1 MDSRSTMKSICNNWK
16 LDALQESNDV
26 YFFNYDEVNAIL
38 NNEKCYVIGRKGAG
52 KTAICQHITSVK
64 AHDKFADKL
73 SFKNFP
79 FNELY
84 TLQNNQY
91 TSQSQYISLWKY
103 LIYSTICKLMS
114 TNENIDSKIRNLLL
128 QLYPRNDIK
137 QLPRKVKEWT
147 SLEFGAN
154 VLGNGGTIKVDREN
168 VDSNKPLTWI
178 EKINVLEDII
188 GQYCDESKYYVVFDE
203 LDEDYRTI
211 YDNNGI
217 KQYESLLTGL
227 FKAVQDVRNTFR
239 ASSLHIMPIVFL
251 RDDIYARLN
260 DADKNKWSDFKIDL
274 DWNTHKIKR
283 LISFRIA
290 KDAKEQSLATDFKA
304 AWNSIFEF
312 GKIKYGDHQQKEA
325 TKFDYICNST
335 QMRPR
340 DFIKYI
346 SACCKLSLEK
356 GDQYITN
363 QTIRDVDREFSN
375 YLKSEITD
383 EIYPILPEIESIFKI
398 LANMRK
404 QLFRPE
410 EFISCYNKE
419 VKKGAISNN
428 NVDFVLD
435 ILFNFSIIGNQH
447 KSQGHRNFFRYL
459 QTNMRYNS
467 EETIVIHRGLLK
479 ALQIF

>member
-1 MDSRSTMKSICNNWK
+1 M
-16 LDALQESNDV
+16 
-26 YFFNYDEVNAIL
+26 
-38 NNEKCYVIGRKGAG
+38 
-52 KTAICQHITSVK
+52 
-64 AHDKFADKL
+64 
-73 SFKNFP
+73 
-79 FNELY
+79 
-84 TLQNNQY
+84 
-91 TSQSQYISLWKY
+91 
-103 LIYSTICKLMS
+103 
-114 TNENIDSKIRNLLL
+114 
-128 QLYPRNDIK
+128 
-137 QLPRKVKEWT
+137 
-147 SLEFGAN
+147 
-154 VLGNGGTIKVDREN
+154 
-168 VDSNKPLTWI
+168 
-178 EKINVLEDII
+178 
-188 GQYCDESKYYVVFDE
+188 FDE

-447 KSQGHRNFFRYL
+447 KSQEHRNFFRYL